1 MPDSNEKIQQTYKKL
16 MPQNRGQVKNKSSK
30 NPLNL
35 SLREERK
42 ENSQRMQ
49 KAKQAIINF

>member
-1 MPDSNEKIQQTYKKL
+1 

-35 SLREERK
+35 SLKKGGK
-42 ENSQRMQ
+42 ENLQRMQ